1 VYASTLG
8 DIRLW
13 VKGVFNVEVCMN
25 KSHEPEWG
33 DKHLSH
39 DLQSTAEK
47 SQLSKRMQSI
57 LRNKRGNQLS
67 EQTPEELAQ
76 ERRDGRQEKPLQEH
90 SLPTE
95 NQVKAIWQQQIGKAK
110 MVSGRLTEDELL
122 KSQSQ
127 IDRLA
132 GLVQERYAIPRAEAD
147 KQVAAFLRRRHS

>member
-1 VYASTLG
+1 
-8 DIRLW
+8 
-13 VKGVFNVEVCMN
+13 MN
-25 KSHEPEWG
+25 RSHEFG
-33 DKHLSH
+33 LSNTH
-39 DLQSTAEK
+39 QPMDRHSTPKKSEVSKRLQSIMRD
-47 SQLSKRMQSI
+47 KRS
-57 LRNKRGNQLS
+57 NHLS
-67 EQTPEELAQ
+67 EQTPAELEQ
-76 ERRDGRQEKPLQEH
+76 ERREGLQENLLREH

-147 KQVAAFLRRRHS
+147 KQVAAFLRKRHS

>member
-1 VYASTLG
+1 MSRTHEFGLSNTHQPLDRHSTP
-8 DIRLW
+8 
-13 VKGVFNVEVCMN
+13 K
-25 KSHEPEWG
+25 KS
-33 DKHLSH
+33 DV
-39 DLQSTAEK
+39 
-47 SQLSKRMQSI
+47 SKRLHSI
-57 LRNKRGNQLS
+57 LRDKRSNHLS
-67 EQTPEELAQ
+67 EQTPEELEQ
-76 ERRDGRQEKPLQEH
+76 ERREGLQDNPLREH

-147 KQVAAFLRRRHS
+147 KQVAAFLRKRHS